1 MQKAY
6 GGLVAFESNVAQIP
20 FDRSRM
26 EQKSLTKHAL
36 LSTTVIF
43 DSTMAAQHDDGDNDD
58 DDPVHA
64 MAPFLEERLP
74 ALGLDYE
81 TYGPYILPLLTT
93 NDKDDDVDG
102 GVPSS
107 DNEADEEWNTVLELL
122 QASSSLEDGAAD
134 DIKLWLT
141 FRSDI
146 ETAWRKRRI
155 YQRQK
160 RAAQQSRLA
169 LAAQE
174 QMEHDRQLALLAK
187 ERQETLEQSGNNK
200 VDDEAKRRLVE
211 QYGYEASDDD
221 DEEQQPGAAGGE
233 PVVANNREVA
243 QQLEQAKTKAMR
255 EHKVQPT
262 KQEEQLKTKEAKK
275 TKEMLKEERRKRAV
289 KGERR
294 R

>member
-93 NDKDDDVDG
+93 NDKDDYDG
-102 GVPSS
+102 VTSS

-122 QASSSLEDGAAD
+122 QASSSLEASAAD
-134 DIKLWLT
+134 DMMLWQT

-146 ETAWRKRRI
+146 ETAWRTCRI
-155 YQRQK
+155 DQQQK
-160 RAAQQSRLA
+160 RAAQQSRQA

-187 ERQETLEQSGNNK
+187 ERQETSEQSRNNK

-211 QYGYEASDDD
+211 QYGYEASDD

>member
-1 MQKAY
+1 
-6 GGLVAFESNVAQIP
+6 
-20 FDRSRM
+20 
-26 EQKSLTKHAL
+26 
-36 LSTTVIF
+36 
-43 DSTMAAQHDDGDNDD
+43 MAAHDNDDNDD

-93 NDKDDDVDG
+93 TTTTAATQDDIDCGGDV
-102 GVPSS
+102 PP

-134 DIKLWLT
+134 DMILWQT

-146 ETAWRKRRI
+146 ETAWRKRQI
-155 YQRQK
+155 DQQQK

-169 LAAQE
+169 LAVQA
-174 QMEHDRQLALLAK
+174 QMERDRQLDLLAQ
-187 ERQETLEQSGNNK
+187 ERQEEASELLRNNK

-221 DEEQQPGAAGGE
+221 EEQQPGAAGE

-255 EHKVQPT
+255 EHKSQPT